1 MNLITIS
8 ILIALSLAASIM
20 YVSKPCFDKDSD
32 KCRGYQF
39 AEINKLKSASDCKYA
54 GRPYFE
60 TAVSEE
66 FMAGCWKYF

>member
-8 ILIALSLAASIM
+8 ILIAFSLAASIM
-20 YVSKPCFDKDSD
+20 YVSKPCFNEKSD
-32 KCRGYQF
+32 KCHGYQF
-39 AEINKLKSASDCKYA
+39 AKTNKLKSESDCKYA

-66 FMAGCWKYF
+66 FLAGCRKYF